1 MKINKLPAFDYR
13 RFGVGAQLAHFG
25 QEDSIWLNYD
35 KNLVA
40 RLGGSFHKKGVEVG
54 RPGKADCLIDADRA
68 GKVDGK
74 CRQVARDPTQVN
86 NKLMS

>member
-1 MKINKLPAFDYR
+1 M
-13 RFGVGAQLAHFG
+13 
-25 QEDSIWLNYD
+25 
-35 KNLVA
+35 A

-54 RPGKADCLIDADRA
+54 RPGRADCLIDADRA

-86 NKLMS
+86 NKLMF